1 MRANLQELESPRRW
15 GEIGVTSAERFGAH
29 GTESC
34 STPHWGY
41 VVRGSVRVAY
51 PDHDEVISAGD
62 AYYVAPGHVA
72 IDVGEAELVDFSP
85 LPGPRWSGR
94 LSTQEI

>member
-15 GEIGVTSAERFGAH
+15 GELGVTSAEPLGAH
-29 GTESC
+29 CIEWC
-34 STPHWGY
+34 SAPHWGY
-41 VVRGSVRVAY
+41 VVRGVLRVAY

-85 LPGPRWSGR
+85 LPGRPRSGHP
-94 LSTQEI
+94 STEEI